1 MFEHLSLLGELS
13 GNSGPDLHRA
23 RGAEVSGIFTTV
35 TPSQLAQFNTLFLSW
50 ITLIFKNK
58 NYLFYIYWRDFRQLE
73 VLTAYG
79 VRTPKIFVLC
89 AHRALRL

>member
-79 VRTPKIFVLC
+79 VRTPKF
-89 AHRALRL
+89 